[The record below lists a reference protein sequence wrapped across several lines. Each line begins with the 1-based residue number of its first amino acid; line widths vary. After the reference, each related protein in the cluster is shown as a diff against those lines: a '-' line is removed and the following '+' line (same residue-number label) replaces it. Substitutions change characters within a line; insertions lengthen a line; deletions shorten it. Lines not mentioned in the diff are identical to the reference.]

1 MEKKNMISPFRPK
14 DKFYMV
20 TVLIE
25 SENPDNG
32 KVKKL
37 KEVHLVDAVSPTEI
51 EQKVGE
57 VMDGTIY
64 PWRIINIAENKIQFV
79 Y

>member
-1 MEKKNMISPFRPK
+1 MENEIKTLTPK
-14 DKFYMV
+14 DKFYTV

-25 SENPDNG
+25 GENPDNG
-32 KVKKL
+32 KPKKF

-51 EQKVGE
+51 EQKVGK

-64 PWRIINIAENKIQFV
+64 PWRIVNITENKIQFV

>member
-1 MEKKNMISPFRPK
+1 MENNIDILSPK
-14 DKFYMV
+14 DKFYTV

-25 SENPDNG
+25 GENPDNG
-32 KVKKL
+32 KPKKM

-51 EQKVGE
+51 EKKVGH
-57 VMDGTIY
+57 VMDGTIF
-64 PWRIINIAENKIQFV
+64 PWRIVNITENKIQCV